1 MSGRRDSAD
10 GGATCIANRVRN
22 TVIGRASSPPV
33 CGAGLADGIGGLSS
47 RSAGCSRTSG
57 ATVFEEAAGRD
68 SHAITS
74 VDAVGT
80 SGACL
85 AK

>member
-1 MSGRRDSAD
+1 MSGRRGSAD

-33 CGAGLADGIGGLSS
+33 CGAGLADGIGGLSKV
-47 RSAGCSRTSG
+47 GCSRTSG

-68 SHAITS
+68 SHAITI

-80 SGACL
+80 GGACL

>member
-1 MSGRRDSAD
+1 LSGAVD
-10 GGATCIANRVRN
+10 GGATCIANRDRS

-33 CGAGLADGIGGLSS
+33 CGAGLADGIGGLSKV
-47 RSAGCSRTSG
+47 GCSITSG
-57 ATVFEEAAGRD
+57 ATVFGEAAGRD